1 MFAGI
6 DGLVG
11 ADLDIGWRVIRLSQK
26 IIFADAGGLVYTR
39 LYEAKTEK
47 YWQAQPIP
55 LYRHK

>member
-26 IIFADAGGLVYTR
+26 IIFADIEGLVGTD
-39 LYEAKTEK
+39 LDMG
-47 YWQAQPIP
+47 
-55 LYRHK
+55 